1 MFLHAKEA
9 YKILDELSIISFF
22 PKPQVSQPYNSIGF
36 GIKRRYAKPAK
47 CF

>member
-9 YKILDELSIISFF
+9 YKILDELSIMSLF

-36 GIKRRYAKPAK
+36 TVS
-47 CF
+47 